1 MRRISQPRRGGVN
14 ARLLPSAGM
23 NPSPNL
29 VLVGPMGAGK
39 TSIGRRLS
47 ERFGLP
53 FVDADR
59 EIEAQTG
66 ASVTTIFECEGE
78 TGFRA
83 RERALLAQLLAEA
96 GRVVATGGG
105 AVIDDGSR
113 QLLRE
118 RGFVVYLHADVPAQL
133 ARLARDRTRP
143 LLQRPD
149 REAVLQQLAEAR
161 APLYAEVADLRYDTS
176 QHACSDAATRLAAL
190 LAERWQR
197 VPAHGA
203 TPE

>member
-1 MRRISQPRRGGVN
+1 
-14 ARLLPSAGM
+14 M

-39 TSIGRRLS
+39 TSIGKRLS

-83 RERALLAQLLAEA
+83 RERLLLAQLLSGAGHA
-96 GRVVATGGG
+96 VGGRVVATGGG
-105 AVIDDGSR
+105 AVIDAGSR
-113 QLLRE
+113 RLLRE
-118 RGFVVYLHADVPAQL
+118 HGFVVHLHADVAAQL

-149 REAVLQQLAEAR
+149 REAVLEQLAEAR

-176 QHACSDAATRLAAL
+176 QQSCGDAATRLAQL

-197 VPAHGA
+197 APAHGA
-203 TPE
+203 SPV